1 MSNSFHRVSR
11 SLRVDK
17 GLFSA
22 SALILALLLLGAWLF
37 WAFRARIT
45 DYEVSDSA
53 RLEVASSAYPVQA
66 DTSGRLVVSHL
77 TLGSEVH
84 AGDVLL
90 ELESKSERLS
100 LEQEAV
106 HRASLEP
113 QLRALRTQLASEGR
127 GRSEEE
133 TVLTV
138 STSGAESQYRQAE
151 AQAALA
157 GEEAARAERLR
168 REGLIPEAEAE
179 RAAADARAK
188 QAAAESAKTGIAR
201 LAPELRVR
209 DRSREVRVAQIA
221 VDIAELEA
229 EVSASLATSKRLSYE
244 IERRRLRAPA
254 TGVLSECAPLRPGA
268 HINAGDQ
275 VGVIVPRSGLH
286 VIAEFSPDAALGK
299 LQPGQPA
306 IVRLEGFP
314 WAQFGTLSARV
325 SQVAGEIRNGKVRVE
340 LTVNAAP
347 RSRIPIQHGLPGSVE
362 VEIERASPA
371 LLLLRSAGQALGAR

>member
-17 GLFSA
+17 GLSSA
-22 SALILALLLLGAWLF
+22 SALIVAFLLLGAWLF

-45 DYEVSDSA
+45 NYEVSDSA

-77 TLGSEVH
+77 TLGNEVH

-106 HRASLEP
+106 HRASVEP
-113 QLRALRTQLASEGR
+113 QLRALREQLSSEGR

-168 REGLIPEAEAE
+168 REGLIPEAEAK

-221 VDIAELEA
+221 VDIAALEA
-229 EVSASLATSKRLSYE
+229 EVSASLATSKRLTYE

-254 TGVLSECAPLRPGA
+254 AGVLSECAPLRPGA

-275 VGVIVPRSGLH
+275 VGVIVPRSGLQ
-286 VIAEFSPDAALGK
+286 VIAEFSPEAALGK
-299 LQPGQPA
+299 LQAGQRA

-314 WAQFGTLSARV
+314 WAQFGTLTARV

-340 LTVNAAP
+340 LAVNAAP

>member
-66 DTSGRLVVSHL
+66 DTSGRLVMSHL
-77 TLGSEVH
+77 ALGSEVH

-340 LTVNAAP
+340 LAVNAAP